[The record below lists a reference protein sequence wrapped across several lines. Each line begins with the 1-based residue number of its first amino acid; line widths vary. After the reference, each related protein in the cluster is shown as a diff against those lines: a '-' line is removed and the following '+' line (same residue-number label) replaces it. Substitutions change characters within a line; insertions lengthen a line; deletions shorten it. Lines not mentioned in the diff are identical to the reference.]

1 MADAQKCV
9 RPRRHNASRSLHVV
23 LNVEVLL
30 QRPVDKLVEEDLS
43 AAVGVDLVELRVHVR
58 DLAHPLLHRRLDGG
72 GGELLLGDAVV
83 VAGVDPGTWE
93 EEKSEV

>member
-1 MADAQKCV
+1 MRTTDAT
-9 RPRRHNASRSLHVV
+9 NASSSLHVV

-30 QRPVDKLVEEDLS
+30 QRPVDKLVEEDL
-43 AAVGVDLVELRVHVR
+43 AASVGVDLVELLGHVPNLP
-58 DLAHPLLHRRLDGG
+58 DPFLHGALHGVR
-72 GGELLLGDAVV
+72 GELILGDAVV